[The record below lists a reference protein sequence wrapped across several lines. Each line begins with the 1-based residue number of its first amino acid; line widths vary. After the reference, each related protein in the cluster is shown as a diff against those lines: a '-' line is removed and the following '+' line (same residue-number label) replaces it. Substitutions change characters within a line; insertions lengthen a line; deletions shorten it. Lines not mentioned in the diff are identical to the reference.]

1 MTVVVKVGGAVAA
14 ASAEAVLALAARDEV
29 CVVHGAGPADLGG
42 DGARRDPRRVRRRPA
57 RHDRRGDR
65 DRPRLARGGQRRRSA
80 PRSASAPSALFG
92 DEIGLEADPVPAL
105 GLVGEA
111 RTSSLPA
118 VTEALAAGKIPVVAP
133 IAQGPLNVNADSA
146 AAAIAAGSAPTKLL
160 FLTDVDGLILD
171 GAVVDA
177 IDLDSA
183 EELMASGTL
192 EGGIIPKLG
201 AAIASARGGV
211 PPTRPHEVPRMSLS
225 HVPSRCGR
233 SSLPLHNLAP
243 DMSLGRR
250 CRLSAAPASERTF
263 GVVLAP
269 DTPRRAVGGT

>member
-14 ASAEAVLALAARDEV
+14 ASAEAVLALAAREQV
-29 CVVHGAGPADLGG
+29 CVVHGAGPQISAEMERAGIPVEFV
-42 DGARRDPRRVRRRPA
+42 DGRRVTTAEGIAIVRA
-57 RHDRRGDR
+57 S
-65 DRPRLARGGQRRRSA
+65 LAAVNQTLCAAIGERAVG
-80 PRSASAPSALFG
+80 LFG

-118 VTEALAAGKIPVVAP
+118 VTEALAANRIPVVAP

-146 AAAIAAGSAPTKLL
+146 AAAIAAGIGATRLL

-201 AAIASARGGV
+201 AAIASARSGV
-211 PPTRPHEVPRMSLS
+211 PAYIGRTEVPVS
-225 HVPSRCGR
+225 
-233 SSLPLHNLAP
+233 
-243 DMSLGRR
+243 
-250 CRLSAAPASERTF
+250 
-263 GVVLAP
+263 
-269 DTPRRAVGGT
+269 

>member
-14 ASAEAVLALAARDEV
+14 ASAEAGLALAAHDEV
-29 CVVHGAGPADLGG
+29 CVVHGAEMERAGIPVEFV
-42 DGARRDPRRVRRRPA
+42 DGRRVTTPEGIAIVRA
-57 RHDRRGDR
+57 S
-65 DRPRLARGGQRRRSA
+65 LAAVNQTLCAAIGERAVG
-80 PRSASAPSALFG
+80 LLG

-118 VTEALAAGKIPVVAP
+118 VMEALAAGRIPVVAP

-146 AAAIAAGSAPTKLL
+146 AAAIAAGIGATKLL

-171 GAVVDA
+171 GAVVEA

-211 PPTRPHEVPRMSLS
+211 PAYIGRTEVP
-225 HVPSRCGR
+225 
-233 SSLPLHNLAP
+233 
-243 DMSLGRR
+243 
-250 CRLSAAPASERTF
+250 AA
-263 GVVLAP
+263 
-269 DTPRRAVGGT
+269 